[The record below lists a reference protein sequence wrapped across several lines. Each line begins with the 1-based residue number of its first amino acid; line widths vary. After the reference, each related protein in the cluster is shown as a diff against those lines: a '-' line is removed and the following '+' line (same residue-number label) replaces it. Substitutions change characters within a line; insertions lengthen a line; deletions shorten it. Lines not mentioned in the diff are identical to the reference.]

1 MARILYS
8 RSARTWTWPG
18 VITCKSASWF
28 RRPRCYVRFTSAVKS
43 RKEDGL
49 VFLIDSVNISHIWW
63 VVLAESTR
71 NILFDLY
78 TKETCICRRPGCLYK
93 RGRTADWKTQSIY
106 LSKYIYLLR
115 FITLSFVLLCHALAA
130 LEFGSSLPFCAEK
143 RSISSTKAR
152 NLCCFARKAIG
163 RRHESTTTILVLRSN
178 FVCQHNWRL
187 RWGRRSTWW
196 TLIPWT
202 QAAST

>member
-106 LSKYIYLLR
+106 IKNTSTFYRLFF
-115 FITLSFVLLCHALAA
+115 FIVLLCHALAA
-130 LEFGSSLPFCAEK
+130 LGVWF
-143 RSISSTKAR
+143 I
-152 NLCCFARKAIG
+152 FAVLRWKTVDLL
-163 RRHESTTTILVLRSN
+163 HESEEPLLLCLESN
-178 FVCQHNWRL
+178 R
-187 RWGRRSTWW
+187 
-196 TLIPWT
+196 
-202 QAAST
+202 ASSRKHDNYHGVAQQFCVPTHVMGT